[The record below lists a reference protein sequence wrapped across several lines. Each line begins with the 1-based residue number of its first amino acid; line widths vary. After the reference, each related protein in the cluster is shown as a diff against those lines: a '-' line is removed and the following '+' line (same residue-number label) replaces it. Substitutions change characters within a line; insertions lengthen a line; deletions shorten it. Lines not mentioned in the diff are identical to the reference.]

1 MGMPTKN
8 YQMMLDEEAEIQAYT
23 IDKMSTAIVRI
34 MDALKGD
41 EDIFKLLYYKDSKS
55 LGKPLDDKA
64 KEIFEKGLIAKDK
77 DDNQKIKAYP
87 FDPEPALSE
96 GIFIRVYFSDG
107 ALGKDEVYSKSQLNL
122 DIICSHDMWLTSDS
136 SSKVRIIRPYGLLN
150 RINKLLTKEKKDKL
164 PVPTG
169 FTHLTVNSK
178 FECLRIYLDT
188 VAIEKGGDKVDSS
201 R

>member
-8 YQMMLDEEAEIQAYT
+8 YQMFLDEQAEIQAYT

-34 MDALKGD
+34 MDKLKTD
-41 EDIFKLLYYKDSKS
+41 EDIFKLLYYKDAKS
-55 LGKPLDDKA
+55 LGKPLDAKA
-64 KEIFEKGLIAKDK
+64 KDIFDKGLIIKDK
-77 DDNQKIKAYP
+77 DDNQLIKAYP
-87 FDPEPALSE
+87 FDPEPAISE

-107 ALGKDEVYSKSQLNL
+107 ALGKDEVYSKNQLNL
-122 DIICSHDMWLTSDS
+122 DIICSHDLWLTSDS
-136 SSKVRIIRPYGLLN
+136 SSKVKIIRPYGLLN
-150 RINKLLTKEKKDKL
+150 RINKLLTEDKKDKL
-164 PVPTG
+164 PVPIG

-178 FECLRIYLDT
+178 FECVRIYLDT

>member
-8 YQMMLDEEAEIQAYT
+8 YQMMLDRQAEVQAYT

-34 MDALKGD
+34 MDALKED
-41 EDIFKLLYYKDSKS
+41 KDIFKLLYFKDSKA
-55 LGKPLDDKA
+55 LGRPLDTKA
-64 KEIFEKGLIAKDK
+64 QEVFDKGLIIKDK

-87 FDPEPALSE
+87 FDPEPAISE
-96 GIFIRVYFSDG
+96 GIFIRIYFSDG
-107 ALGKDEVYSKSQLNL
+107 VLGKDEVYSKSQLNL

-136 SSKVRIIRPYGLLN
+136 ESKVKIIRPYGLMN
-150 RINKLLTKEKKDKL
+150 RINQILTKQRVDKL
-164 PVPTG
+164 PVPIG

-178 FECLRIYLDT
+178 FECLRVYLDT
-188 VAIEKGGDKVDSS
+188 LAIEKGGDKVDSS